1 MKKAKYVT
9 DPYKK
14 LLKAIKSAPSEKTT
28 RRRGRKK
35 KKQSQAQQS
44 SIVDR
49 VYEEVGQCV
58 PPELFCDLILEP
70 LPKLAWTKSL
80 SGYEE
85 ARLSAEKA
93 LLKLYASTEAVQVGF
108 ESETAMLDIFFYK
121 VRAGSIQSDSPE
133 IPRWLQYAQ
142 HINKADWFVKRLDA
156 EFNNAKK
163 RVPKAPQFNQFRAL
177 IITEWVHYGFWLMSD
192 DRIARIATTI
202 KLKPDGCNRQTIT
215 KAVKELGLVKHQ
227 DTARAPIVKGL
238 GKNGVFVFRQGYP
251 TTS

>member
-1 MKKAKYVT
+1 MYVT

-14 LLKAIKSAPSEKTT
+14 LLKAIKSAPLEKTT

-35 KKQSQAQQS
+35 KKQSQAQQGC
-44 SIVDR
+44 IVDR
-49 VYEEVGQCV
+49 VYEEVGQSI

-85 ARLSAEKA
+85 ARLSAEKV
-93 LLKLYASTEAVQVGF
+93 LLKLYASTDAAQVGF
-108 ESETAMLDIFFYK
+108 ESETAMFDVFFYK
-121 VRAGSIQSDSPE
+121 VRVGLIQIDSPK

-142 HINKADWFVKRLDA
+142 HINKADWFIKRSNA
-156 EFNNAKK
+156 ELNNAKK
-163 RVPKAPQFNQFRAL
+163 RVPGAPQINEFRTL
-177 IITEWVHYGFWLMSD
+177 IVVNWVLYGFWLMSD
-192 DRIARIATTI
+192 DLIARVATTI

-227 DTARAPIVKGL
+227 DTARAPIVKSL

-251 TTS
+251 PTS